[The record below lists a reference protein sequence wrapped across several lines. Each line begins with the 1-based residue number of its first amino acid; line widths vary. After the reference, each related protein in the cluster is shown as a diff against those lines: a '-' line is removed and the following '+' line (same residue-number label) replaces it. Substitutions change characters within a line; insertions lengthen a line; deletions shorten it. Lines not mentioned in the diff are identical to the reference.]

1 MYVARGLIL
10 RTDFPT
16 VFKNFPTVSNLLR
29 KCPMYWLIIYLCILT
44 YTYLPTLTYLHLPTY
59 TYLPTL
65 IDLPP
70 YLRIGLRIDIEKLLP
85 TY

>member
-1 MYVARGLIL
+1 
-10 RTDFPT
+10 
-16 VFKNFPTVSNLLR
+16 
-29 KCPMYWLIIYLCILT
+29 MYWLIIYLCIPT

-65 IDLPP
+65 IDLLS